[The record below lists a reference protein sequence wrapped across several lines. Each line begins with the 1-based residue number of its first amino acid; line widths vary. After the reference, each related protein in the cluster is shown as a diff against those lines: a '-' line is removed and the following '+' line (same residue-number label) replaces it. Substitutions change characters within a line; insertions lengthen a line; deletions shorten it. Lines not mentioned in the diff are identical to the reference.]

1 MRQWLWRLHTWC
13 TGITVLLAL
22 MGCGA
27 TTPTPVLSLP
37 PTQTGATNTA
47 TPSGATPVPATMP
60 PTATAAS
67 PPPSTP
73 TAAIPPAPT
82 ATAAPALTNIP
93 TATVLLVPAGTPTVL
108 VPIITE
114 APGGTGAPTRDPNSA
129 KATLAVTTATSAAD
143 IAAASPASNRA
154 ASAAALAV
162 TVTAVAQGVPRPVT
176 PTFVPA
182 PAPPAVATTAART
195 IAPAIVTPTGNAI
208 PKEGTALSIPNPT
221 AMAMSTAVVS
231 HPLPPPE
238 GVLIPVGRRR
248 LWIACDGSGG
258 PTVIMDAGVNSGSQ
272 AWSLVQPGI
281 AKFTRVCVYD
291 RAGLGRS
298 DPIPRPR
305 TSNEVVSDL
314 HNLLT
319 NAEIPGPYVLV
330 AHSFG
335 GLNVRLY
342 TAQFPKDVVGMV
354 LVDPVHEDRFA
365 ATSKVLTPTQE
376 KEFEQGREGNP
387 EGLDY
392 YESSTLVRMIGK
404 ALPDIP
410 LIVIARGRAEPWP
423 PGWPV
428 DALEKV
434 WRDLETDLASRAP
447 QGKLVIADQSNHN
460 IPGFQ
465 PQIIVDATRQVVDEL
480 RKSGRK

>member
-1 MRQWLWRLHTWC
+1 LGRELRQWLWRMHIC
-13 TGITVLLAL
+13 SIGIAVLLAL
-22 MGCGA
+22 TGCGTAVRTTSPPSTQAVA
-27 TTPTPVLSLP
+27 TD
-37 PTQTGATNTA
+37 TA
-47 TPSGATPVPATMP
+47 MPSGATPVPATMP
-60 PTATAAS
+60 LTATVAPA
-67 PPPSTP
+67 PTSTP
-73 TAAIPPAPT
+73 TAFATPAPT
-82 ATAAPALTNIP
+82 ATVVPPPISMTTAPVLTATQVP
-93 TATVLLVPAGTPTVL
+93 TATGMGV
-108 VPIITE
+108 
-114 APGGTGAPTRDPNSA
+114 PTRDPNAA
-129 KATLAVTTATSAAD
+129 KATLAITTATSAAD
-143 IAAASPASNRA
+143 IAAASPASSIA
-154 ASAAALAV
+154 ASAAARAV
-162 TVTAVAQGVPRPVT
+162 TVTAVAQGVPRAVT
-176 PTFVPA
+176 PTFQPA
-182 PAPPAVATTAART
+182 PARPAVATTAART

-221 AMAMSTAVVS
+221 AMAMPTAAIS

-238 GVLIPVGRRR
+238 GVLIPVEERR

-272 AWSLVQPGI
+272 AWSLVQPGV

-305 TSNEVVSDL
+305 TSNEVVDDL
-314 HNLLT
+314 HDLLT
-319 NAEIPGPYVLV
+319 NAAIPGPYVLV

-335 GLNVRLY
+335 GLNARLY
-342 TAQFPKDVVGMV
+342 AAQFPKDVVGVV

-365 ATSKVLTPTQE
+365 ATSKVLTPEQE
-376 KEFEQGREGNP
+376 KEFERGREGNP

-392 YESSTLVRMIGK
+392 YESSTLVRLIGK
-404 ALPDIP
+404 SLPDIP
-410 LIVIARGRAEPWP
+410 LIVIARGRAELWP

-447 QGKLVIADQSNHN
+447 QGKLLIADQSNHN

-465 PQIIVDATRQVVDEL
+465 PQIIVDATRQIVDEL
-480 RKSGRK
+480 RKNGRK